1 MVAKSS
7 GTVSDG
13 VLWFPR
19 DEPSRGFM
27 LADTLG
33 HSVSG
38 QEYHVC
44 ERASVVL
51 AVSRAD
57 KKPASYTW
65 KYMK

>member
-7 GTVSDG
+7 GSVSDG

-19 DEPSRGFM
+19 DKPTEGFM

-38 QEYHVC
+38 QEYHVS
-44 ERASVVL
+44 ERVKSQDYIRQV
-51 AVSRAD
+51 
-57 KKPASYTW
+57 W
-65 KYMK
+65 F